1 MLFYKYICI
10 YTWISVVLQ
19 VCNVNMFVVLQVCNV
34 VGGQRCIKKLT
45 DMQTS
50 TMIKVSQI
58 SDPPTYSRPHVP
70 PSALPLLFHLLISVV
85 FPCCFHNCS
94 EWSPLIVQS
103 LISVDSHLTTLVFQF
118 FCLEFSDQ
126 LSFSIA
132 RISLSH
138 FTFDRSFGFL
148 WFTSCVGGANQ
159 KLWFC
164 CEQTKHIVLV
174 SSYTCCSL
182 TYKRWVVHCNL
193 KKLLRVLGSS
203 VVKERRKN

>member
-1 MLFYKYICI
+1 M
-10 YTWISVVLQ
+10 TP
-19 VCNVNMFVVLQVCNV
+19 
-34 VGGQRCIKKLT
+34 
-45 DMQTS
+45 
-50 TMIKVSQI
+50 
-58 SDPPTYSRPHVP
+58 PPTADHMSHPVLSPCYSIYWSQWSSLAV
-70 PSALPLLFHLLISVV
+70 SITVLSDLPLLFNHWFQLTHMFTSDPRNIPLL
-85 FPCCFHNCS
+85 
-94 EWSPLIVQS
+94 
-103 LISVDSHLTTLVFQF
+103 FQF